1 MYFELI
7 MLNRE
12 FDLKKKRNI
21 LDEELI
27 SDLLRV
33 ASILRKDIVTIEEY
47 DKLGKFN
54 SSSLR
59 RRFGNWA
66 KCLQKVNLQCCKIDY
81 SGITQE
87 DLLNDMCYVVEKYNL
102 KILSAGEYDKYGQYN
117 HYKIVRIFGSWNVA
131 LKAAGLYYNLAK
143 NLTEEELFD
152 NLLNIWQKL
161 GRQPYYRDLHRPLSI
176 CSAKPYVTKYGSWY
190 NALEKFVDYMNKD
203 EVEQIK

>member
-7 MLNRE
+7 MLNME

-59 RRFGNWA
+59 RRFGN
-66 KCLQKVNLQCCKIDY
+66 
-81 SGITQE
+81 
-87 DLLNDMCYVVEKYNL
+87 
-102 KILSAGEYDKYGQYN
+102 
-117 HYKIVRIFGSWNVA
+117 
-131 LKAAGLYYNLAK
+131 
-143 NLTEEELFD
+143 
-152 NLLNIWQKL
+152 
-161 GRQPYYRDLHRPLSI
+161 
-176 CSAKPYVTKYGSWY
+176 
-190 NALEKFVDYMNKD
+190 
-203 EVEQIK
+203 

>member
-7 MLNRE
+7 MLNME

-54 SSSLR
+54 SSSLW

-66 KCLQKVNLQCCKIDY
+66 KCLQKANLQYCKIDY

-102 KILSAGEYDKYGQYN
+102 KFY
-117 HYKIVRIFGSWNVA
+117 
-131 LKAAGLYYNLAK
+131 
-143 NLTEEELFD
+143 
-152 NLLNIWQKL
+152 LLENMTNMGNIIII
-161 GRQPYYRDLHRPLSI
+161 R
-176 CSAKPYVTKYGSWY
+176 
-190 NALEKFVDYMNKD
+190 
-203 EVEQIK
+203 